1 MLFYFKIKDKGVKTM
16 KILILITSTIL
27 LMTGCSM
34 TGANLTP
41 ETNQLFDQQDWQP
54 VNKDN
59 NIKEELFYDKQG

>member
-1 MLFYFKIKDKGVKTM
+1 M